1 MSNSIEINKTWN
13 WDEKNCMNYV
23 SVFEN
28 CTAAI
33 IKIIN
38 FTNINNIIEPNN
50 CSINFNFKK
59 IQTLY

>member
-1 MSNSIEINKTWN
+1 MKLKKKLWKIVWIMWAF
-13 WDEKNCMNYV
+13 
-23 SVFEN
+23 FEN

-38 FTNINNIIEPNN
+38 STNINNIIEPNN
-50 CSINFNFKK
+50 CSINFNFKV